1 MLKTIFWVALG
12 GSIGSVFRYL
22 FSVLT
27 QRIFSTNFPIGTL
40 LINVIGCFLIGS
52 IVGYLERNNLSFTNF
67 KWFWV
72 TGFCGGFTTFSAFG
86 IENITLL
93 QNHQPLFAL
102 LYISGSVIL
111 GLAAVAFGLFL
122 MK

>member
-1 MLKTIFWVALG
+1 MG

-27 QRIFSTNFPIGTL
+27 QRIFSINFPIGTL

-52 IVGYLERNNLSFTNF
+52 IVGYLERYNLSFTNF